1 MKLLSIDD
9 KHSRHAKTVVYK
21 TEKLKQSEMI
31 KNLALEKPK
40 L

>member
-9 KHSRHAKTVVYK
+9 KHSRHEKTVVYK